1 MIFSRGMFALKVG
14 WFLHFKFSTT
24 LPVVGH
30 CSCSEMNE
38 NGPGLF
44 RPERTKREE
53 DILIEKAIPG
63 LTKYKTKLA
72 TEVFKDWQSSRAL
85 RDITSNELVC
95 EMQELST
102 HIGWFGCMALT
113 NSDLRNK
120 RLSCLFLCS
129 ALFSLRKFD
138 SL

>member
-1 MIFSRGMFALKVG
+1 MFALKIV

-24 LPVVGH
+24 LPVVSH

-85 RDITSNELVC
+85 RDVTSNELRI
-95 EMQELST
+95 T
-102 HIGWFGCMALT
+102 
-113 NSDLRNK
+113 
-120 RLSCLFLCS
+120 
-129 ALFSLRKFD
+129 
-138 SL
+138 